1 MKGKFRTAIMLMAVS
16 SLILSGC
23 GNNSN
28 GANSTNNSGKN
39 NAVSQESTSNFNQT
53 GLPIVNQPVTLK
65 MVSPKPALSPNFGE
79 MEIFKRLEQSTNVK
93 IEWENI
99 PDTDYAEKKNLL
111 IASATLPDA
120 FYAAGFSDYE
130 LLTYGQDGTIIPLET
145 LIDQYAPNLK
155 ALLERRPDIK
165 AAITAPDGH
174 IYGLPSFEE
183 NNLGSNPFFH
193 AINTTWLETLGLEMP
208 KTLDEYTNALVAFK
222 TQDPNGNGKAD
233 EIPLS
238 FMHMQWCM
246 DIAGLFGAF
255 GLPDNLEHRIVRDG
269 KVIFTATQPE
279 YKEALQYFHENW
291 YKQGLI
297 DPESFTQ
304 DAPQY
309 LAKGKTDPE
318 TLGSFVWWEIEEVV
332 GPDRADDYALVA
344 PLVGPNGDQTIGRG
358 NGGGPG
364 RGSFVITKANK
375 NPEITMRWIDEQF
388 EPYMAA
394 QIHWGPLDV
403 VYEKDANGKLV
414 NLPLPEGVSAGEFR
428 QQVAPGSGAP
438 GVISIEDLGKVV
450 DLEPRAQ
457 QRAKDLEE
465 YYLPYMEDE
474 NYPSIFFEP
483 EELDEIN
490 KIEPELLKYV
500 NTQRGKFIVDG
511 GVNENWDQYVSTLEK
526 MGLNKLME
534 IYQTALDRYN
544 SNL

>member
-1 MKGKFRTAIMLMAVS
+1 MKSILKSATTLVLAG

-23 GNNSN
+23 AGNNDTNN
-28 GANSTNNSGKN
+28 GAKNESNSNQ
-39 NAVSQESTSNFNQT
+39 AANFNPT
-53 GLPIVNQPVTLK
+53 GLPIVNETVTLK
-65 MVSPKPALSPNFGE
+65 MLSPKSALSPEFSE
-79 MEIFKRLEQSTNVK
+79 MEIFKRLEEQTNVK

-99 PDTDYAEKKNLL
+99 PDTDFAEKKNLL
-111 IASATLPDA
+111 LASSTLPDA
-120 FYAAGFSDYE
+120 FYGAGFSDYE
-130 LLTYGQDGTIIPLET
+130 LITYGKDGTIIPLED

-165 AAITAPDGH
+165 SSITAPDGH
-174 IYGLPSFEE
+174 IYGLPSWEE
-183 NNLGSNPFFH
+183 NSLGSNPFFH
-193 AINTTWLETLGLEMP
+193 VINTKWLDELGLSMP
-208 KTLDEYTNALVAFK
+208 QTLDEYTEALLAFK
-222 TQDPNGNGKAD
+222 TEDPNGNGKPD

-255 GLPDNLEHRIVRDG
+255 GMPDNLEHRIVRDG
-269 KVIFTATQPE
+269 QVIFTAIQPE
-279 YKEALQYFHENW
+279 YKEALNYFHEKW

-304 DAPQY
+304 DAAQY
-309 LAKGKTDPE
+309 LAKGKTPEE
-318 TLGSFVWWEIEEVV
+318 TLGSYIWWEIEEVV
-332 GPDRADDYALVA
+332 GTERSQDYALLA
-344 PLVGPNGDQTIGRG
+344 PLKGPNGDQIIGRA

-364 RGSFVITKANK
+364 RGSFIITKENK
-375 NPEITMRWIDEQF
+375 NPGITMRWIDQQY

-403 VYEKDANGKLV
+403 VFEKDENGKLV

-428 QQVAPGSGAP
+428 QQVSPGAGAP
-438 GVISIEDLGKVV
+438 GVITIEDLGKVV

-457 QRAKDLEE
+457 QRAKDLEQ
-465 YYLPYMEDE
+465 YYEPYMEKE

-483 EELDEIN
+483 EELDKIN
-490 KIEPELLKYV
+490 KIEPELIKYV

-511 GVNENWDQYVSTLEK
+511 GVNEQWDSYISTLEK
-526 MGLNKLME
+526 MGLNELME

-544 SNL
+544 ANLNS